1 MPSMTPTVSMSDM
14 FGTVPLSPCL
24 YMRACVGVMGVMGVM
39 GGMGV
44 MWGFT
49 RSGVSV
55 SAPSLWVSVWVPN
68 PPDKGVRSTAAFPSS
83 NYQGIYRD
91 H

>member
-1 MPSMTPTVSMSDM
+1 MTALTPTVSMSDM
-14 FGTVPLSPCL
+14 FGTVPLSPSL
-24 YMRACVGVMGVMGVM
+24 YMRACVGVV

-55 SAPSLWVSVWVPN
+55 SAPVCGCQYGCQIPRIRVSGPQQLS
-68 PPDKGVRSTAAFPSS
+68 RHRIIRAFTATT
-83 NYQGIYRD
+83 NR
-91 H
+91 